1 MEKAKQGYLF
11 LGTVFVLIGAIL
23 YSSKAVMVKIAY
35 QYEVDS
41 TSLLTLRMLFS
52 LPFYLVILFW
62 RVKGPDK
69 HNPMS
74 TKECLLTILL
84 GLAGY
89 YLASY
94 TDFVGLQYVS
104 AGLERLI
111 LFTYPTMVVLMM
123 AVFYKQKINGIIWL
137 ALVMTYIGIGI
148 AFLDKV
154 AFQESANLWKGAF
167 YVFLAAFFYAI
178 YVVGSGQLVKKA
190 GTLRFTSIGMIAA
203 ALGIILQHGITQQW
217 DLWQFHNQVYFI
229 SFIIAIVATVI
240 PSYLVMEGIKR
251 IGATNAAI
259 VGSVGPISTI
269 VLAYIFLKEQF
280 GWMQLLGTLIVIF
293 GVIII
298 SKNKRKQL

>member
-1 MEKAKQGYLF
+1 MKKATQGYLF
-11 LGTVFVLIGAIL
+11 LGTIFVLIGAIL

-35 QYEVDS
+35 QYDVDS

-52 LPFYLVILFW
+52 LPFYLLILLW

-69 HNPMS
+69 HNPMAA
-74 TKECLLTILL
+74 KEWMVIIFL

-89 YLASY
+89 YLASFS
-94 TDFVGLQYVS
+94 DFVGLQYVS

-137 ALVMTYIGIGI
+137 ALIMTYIGIGF

-154 AFQESANLWKGAF
+154 ALQESANLWKGAF

-203 ALGIILQHGITQQW
+203 ALGIILQHGITHQW

-298 SKNKRKQL
+298 SKNKRK